1 MDNFDEEI
9 NELFE
14 EETLFGADD
23 DEPGDDWD
31 NEKEEKDPFESWGED
46 EGEEDEWGGE
56 EDSEEGWDDLDE

>member
-23 DEPGDDWD
+23 EDAGGSWEDEKD
-31 NEKEEKDPFESWGED
+31 EKDPFESWGEED
-46 EGEEDEWGGE
+46 GEEDEFGEE
-56 EDSEEGWDDLDE
+56 EDSDGGWDDLDE